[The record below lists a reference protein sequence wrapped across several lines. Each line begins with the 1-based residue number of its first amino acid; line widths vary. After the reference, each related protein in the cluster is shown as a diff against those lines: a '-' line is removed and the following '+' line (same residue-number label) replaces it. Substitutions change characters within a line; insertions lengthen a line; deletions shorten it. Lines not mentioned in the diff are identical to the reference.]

1 VRGSL
6 TPPSGRDAGAARPSR
21 VRSLPS
27 RVRSAPHGVEGTRE
41 GPFECERTSLASR
54 EPRFARRVG
63 PVRVASL
70 TGRRNWPPPRRGE
83 GRQPVRDAGGPV
95 PPGAGEAPVPPGAG
109 EAPVPPGAGEAP
121 VPPGAGEAPVPPG
134 AGEAPVPPG
143 AGEAK
148 SDPIPSASPARGG
161 GRVLRR
167 IFVGSLSCPYPAR
180 SLTPPSGR
188 DAKASLTGKR

>member
-1 VRGSL
+1 MRGSL

-121 VPPGAGEAPVPPG
+121 VPPGAGEA
-134 AGEAPVPPG
+134 
-143 AGEAK
+143 K

>member
-1 VRGSL
+1 MFYRSPSHIYGVSCPYPSPRRGVPVRGSL

-83 GRQPVRDAGGPV
+83 GRQPVRDAGGFGPR
-95 PPGAGEAPVPPGAG
+95 
-109 EAPVPPGAGEAP
+109 
-121 VPPGAGEAPVPPG
+121 
-134 AGEAPVPPG
+134 
-143 AGEAK
+143 
-148 SDPIPSASPARGG
+148 PARGG
-161 GRVLRR
+161 GGQIRPNSER
-167 IFVGSLSCPYPAR
+167 INCVPHGAIYATSVGFL
-180 SLTPPSGR
+180 
-188 DAKASLTGKR
+188 